1 MTNRAF
7 FCILPRN
14 NADGSGKTVVSGSA
28 LSTNAME
35 QVTLKTFFLKRK
47 IIFPYCTMAVFIK
60 PTEDSKDIRA
70 GDRILA
76 VTVRSTLDMAWR
88 RERLATL
95 SEVVEIE
102 PEGGSTKITLKGLSR
117 VSVTRFINYRS
128 AEFRTPP
135 PRTADPHDGTN
146 ETLRKKAQELVF
158 LINVEE
164 SDKLIKLLNYIVD
177 LNQMTDFIANY
188 FVMDFPARYRLYRE
202 TDVVNRSRMLT
213 VELTN
218 LIRRL
223 TKKRNKSPV

>member
-1 MTNRAF
+1 
-7 FCILPRN
+7 
-14 NADGSGKTVVSGSA
+14 
-28 LSTNAME
+28 ME
-35 QVTLKTFFLKRK
+35 QVTLKIFFLKRK
-47 IIFPYCTMAVFIK
+47 IIFPYCTLAVFVK
-60 PTEDSKDIRA
+60 PTEDSKEIRK

-76 VTVRSTLDMAWR
+76 VSVRSTIDMAWR

-95 SEVVEIE
+95 SEVVDTEQ
-102 PEGGSTKITLKGLSR
+102 EGGSIKITLRGLER
-117 VSVTRFINYRS
+117 VTVTKFINYRS
-128 AEFRTPP
+128 AEFLTLS
-135 PRTADPHDGTN
+135 PRAADPHDGTN

-202 TDVVNRSRMLT
+202 TDIANRSMMLT

-218 LIRRL
+218 LITRL
-223 TKKRNKSPV
+223 TKKRNKNTV